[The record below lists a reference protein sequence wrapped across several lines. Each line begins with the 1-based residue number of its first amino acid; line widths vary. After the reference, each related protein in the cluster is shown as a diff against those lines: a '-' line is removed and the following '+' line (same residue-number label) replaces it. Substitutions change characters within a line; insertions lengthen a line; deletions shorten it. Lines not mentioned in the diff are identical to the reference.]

1 MKKLI
6 LTTLLMGAA
15 MVGAVKATTIADV
28 SAEGGISFSNLSTS
42 NGLAV
47 REDTTNYSLTLGT
60 AVADGDLS
68 VGIGLAEGDGNTD
81 TDISVSWG
89 RPVNI
94 LGQDLAG
101 VASFKKIE
109 SSYGGWEQLGLGLT
123 YSDALADVT
132 ATVWHQLGSS
142 ASYGVELTVS
152 KDLELFVDNLTT
164 TPFVTAN
171 LANDYNSVEIG
182 VALGYDIG
190 NGLSVGAKASY
201 LHNDADGTLYELDH
215 DWGVSAGLS
224 YKF

>member
-6 LTTLLMGAA
+6 LTTLMMGAA
-15 MVGAVKATTIADV
+15 MFGAVNATTLAEV
-28 SAEGGISFSNLSTS
+28 SAEGSISFSNLSTS

-47 REDTTNYSLTLGT
+47 REDTTNYSLMLGT
-60 AVADGDLS
+60 SVADGNLA

-81 TDISVSWG
+81 TDVLVSWG

-109 SSYGGWEQLGLGLT
+109 SAYGGWEQLGLGLT
-123 YSDALADVT
+123 YSDAIADLTVT
-132 ATVWHQLGSS
+132 TWHQLGSS
-142 ASYGVELTVS
+142 ASYGAEVTLS
-152 KDLELFVDNLTT
+152 KDLELLVDNLTT

-171 LANDYNSVEIG
+171 FANDYNSLEVG

-190 NGLSVGAKASY
+190 NGLSIGAKASY

>member
-142 ASYGVELTVS
+142 ASYGIELTVS
-152 KDLELFVDNLTT
+152 KGLELFVDNLTT

-171 LANDYNSVEIG
+171 LANDYNAVEIG

-201 LHNDADGTLYELDH
+201 LHNDADGTSYELDH
-215 DWGVSAGLS
+215 DWGVSAGFS

>member
-28 SAEGGISFSNLSTS
+28 SAEGGLSFSNLSTS

-60 AVADGDLS
+60 AVA
-68 VGIGLAEGDGNTD
+68 GDGNTD

-101 VASFKKIE
+101 AASFKKIE

-152 KDLELFVDNLTT
+152 KGLELFVDNLTT
-164 TPFVTAN
+164 TPFVTTN

-190 NGLSVGAKASY
+190 NGLSIGAKASY
-201 LHNDADGTLYELDH
+201 LHNDADGTSYELDH